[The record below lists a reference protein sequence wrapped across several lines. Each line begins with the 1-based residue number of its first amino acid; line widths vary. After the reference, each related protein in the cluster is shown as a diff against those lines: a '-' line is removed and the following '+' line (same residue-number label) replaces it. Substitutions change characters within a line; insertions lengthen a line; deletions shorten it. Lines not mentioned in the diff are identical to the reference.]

1 MNAKIRSLIED
12 VLVVAILGG
21 LLIVATKFD
30 FRVSDTL
37 YLNNNWI
44 NYFVAVI
51 AKMPTYFCGLYSCA
65 CLFILAM
72 QKENKVNKYIMMCIY
87 VLGGLVCGALMLEDF
102 VETIVKNDIIK
113 YLIAGIV
120 GLIIF
125 FVLAYFLNKGDKEVI
140 TSDKKAYI
148 AILIVLVI
156 VVVISFLLKKVIDR
170 TRFEDLL
177 VKHGS
182 FTNWYEK
189 GVGGD
194 SMPSGHVASALALIV
209 CYPLLSKI
217 KLFENRKWLFDTI
230 VFVFTI
236 CVMLSRISM
245 GKHFLSDVVIGA
257 LISYIT
263 SKVVLYVLFGFNNN
277 KEINKG
283 SFLEK
288 L

>member
-1 MNAKIRSLIED
+1 MNSKVRSLIED
-12 VLVVAILGG
+12 VFVVAILGS
-21 LLIVATKFD
+21 LLIVAAKFD
-30 FRVSDTL
+30 FRISDTL

-51 AKMPTYFCGLYSCA
+51 AKMPTYFCGLYSSV

-72 QKENKVNKYIMMCIY
+72 QKENKVNKYIMMCVY

-102 VETIVKNDIIK
+102 VETVVKNDIIK
-113 YLIAGIV
+113 YLVAGIV

-125 FVLAYFLNKGDKEVI
+125 FVLAYFLNKGDKDSI
-140 TSDKKAYI
+140 LSNKKAYI

-156 VVVISFLLKKVIDR
+156 VVIISFLLKKIVDR

-194 SMPSGHVASALALIV
+194 SMPSGHVASSLALIA
-209 CYPLLSKI
+209 CYPIFSKFKLL
-217 KLFENRKWLFDTI
+217 ENRKWLFDTI
-230 VFVFTI
+230 VFVFTV

-263 SKVVLYVLFGFNNN
+263 SKIVLYIMFGFNNN
-277 KEINKG
+277 FEINKG
-283 SFLEK
+283 SLLEK